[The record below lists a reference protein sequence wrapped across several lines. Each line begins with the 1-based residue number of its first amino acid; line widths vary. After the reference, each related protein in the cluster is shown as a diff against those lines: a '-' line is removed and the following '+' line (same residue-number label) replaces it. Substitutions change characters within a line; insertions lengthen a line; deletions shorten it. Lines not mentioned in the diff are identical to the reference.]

1 MAKKIK
7 TDIQE
12 TLQTVRDFEIEEV
25 MTRLCNANAGDLNIV
40 NKIAVL
46 FLAYKYSEFE
56 SFVEIKA
63 DIEKNIVDE
72 STKEKLLN
80 TLEKFYKTVD
90 ELSRIYRR
98 KELKKA
104 LFDLTSKRI
113 EEHGEFQDLPDGVI
127 ELILALLDIKEGE
140 KFLHVNAS
148 TFKIPMRVADNE
160 KISVCGSCESQN
172 SLYMGN
178 IRSAVVD
185 NRIEVKF
192 GNILE
197 SEFFDIQADKVLV
210 YPKYGRIHSRDIV
223 NKELNNFCER
233 IFSRELAYTVSG
245 ILNQKPGGVT
255 VAVLPEN
262 VLVNEADK
270 DIRKKLLES
279 GKIEGIISL
288 HPFLGMQHNLVI
300 FSENNTAVKMLDAR
314 KFFTDDARNSI
325 LSYDNVKEILRCYN
339 SKTEN
344 YIEVPNDKIV
354 ANNYV
359 IYPARYLIKEKIDFE
374 GENLSKFIKSIQRG
388 AQQINSE
395 ELDKIK
401 SDVPTDY
408 QLLNIQDIT
417 EIGINKNLTY
427 LKEETYLKYKKNFVS
442 AGDIVISKISPF
454 KSAIIPD
461 NNKKILISG
470 NLYALKVADDVNPNW
485 LLLCLKNP
493 KIIMQLNAMASGGVS
508 KIINPVNLNQ
518 IKIPKVSLDSQNEI
532 AKEYT
537 ALIGEM
543 ETLNLKTEEI
553 RNKIKNLIDI

>member
-12 TLQTVRDFEIEEV
+12 TLQTVRDFEIKES
-25 MTRLCNANAGDLNIV
+25 MRRLCNANEEDLTIV
-40 NKIAVL
+40 NQIAVL

-127 ELILALLDIKEGE
+127 ELILALLDIKESE

-185 NRIEVKF
+185 NRIEIKS

-197 SEFFDIQADKVLV
+197 ADFFDIQADKVLV
-210 YPKYGRIHSRDIV
+210 YPKYGRIHSRDIS

-233 IFSRELAYTVSG
+233 IFCREWAYTVAG

-262 VLVNEADK
+262 ILVNEADK
-270 DIRKKLLES
+270 DIRKKLIES
-279 GKIEGIISL
+279 GKVAGIISL
-288 HPFLGMQHNLVI
+288 RKYDGLQRNLVI
-300 FSENNTAVKMLDAR
+300 FTENNTCVKMFDAQN
-314 KFFTDDARNSI
+314 FFQNINDNDAE
-325 LSYDNVKEILRCYN
+325 EILKQYN
-339 SKTEN
+339 SGSEN
-344 YIEVPNDKIV
+344 CIEVPNDKIA

-374 GENLSKFIKSIQRG
+374 GENLSNFIKSIQRG

-427 LKEETYLKYKKNFVS
+427 LKEETYLEYKKNFVS

-470 NLYALKVADDVNPNW
+470 NLYALKVADGVNPNW

-518 IKIPKVSLDSQNEI
+518 IKIPKVSFDNQNEI
-532 AKEYT
+532 VKEYT
-537 ALIGEM
+537 ALIDEM